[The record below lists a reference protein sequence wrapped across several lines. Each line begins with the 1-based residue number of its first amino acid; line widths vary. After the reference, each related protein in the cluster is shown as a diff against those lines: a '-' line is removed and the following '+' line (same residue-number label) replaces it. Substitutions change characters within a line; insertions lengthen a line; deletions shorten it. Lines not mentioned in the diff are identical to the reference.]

1 MKGVFSVLCKISL
14 RLAMGILKRVLAQL
28 KRRAEQSGTPLD
40 DIAIQAVEEV
50 IQVYEE
56 GEISKLLCE

>member
-1 MKGVFSVLCKISL
+1 MLCKISL
-14 RLAMGILKRVLAQL
+14 RLAMGILKRILAQL
-28 KRRAEQSGTPLD
+28 KRRAEQSGTSLD
-40 DIAIQAVEEV
+40 DIAIQAIEEV

>member
-1 MKGVFSVLCKISL
+1 VLCKISL
-14 RLAMGILKRVLAQL
+14 RLAMGILKRILAQL
-28 KRRAEQSGTPLD
+28 KRRAEQSGTSLD
-40 DIAIQAVEEV
+40 DIAIQAIEEV

>member
-1 MKGVFSVLCKISL
+1 
-14 RLAMGILKRVLAQL
+14 MGILKRILAQL
-28 KRRAEQSGTPLD
+28 KRRAEQSGTSLD
-40 DIAIQAVEEV
+40 DIAIQAIEEV

>member
-1 MKGVFSVLCKISL
+1 MLCKISL
-14 RLAMGILKRVLAQL
+14 RLAMGILKRILAQL
-28 KRRAEQSGTPLD
+28 KRRAEQSGTSLD
-40 DIAIQAVEEV
+40 DIAIQAIEDV

>member
-1 MKGVFSVLCKISL
+1 MLCKISL

-28 KRRAEQSGTPLD
+28 KRRAEQSGTTLD